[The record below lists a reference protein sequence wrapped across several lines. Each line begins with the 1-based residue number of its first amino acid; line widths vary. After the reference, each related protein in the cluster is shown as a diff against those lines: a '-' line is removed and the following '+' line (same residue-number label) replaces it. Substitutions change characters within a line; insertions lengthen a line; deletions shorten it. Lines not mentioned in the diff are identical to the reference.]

1 MRTYDVIVIGAGHAG
16 CEAALA
22 CARMGFN
29 TLLLTI
35 NINTIAQMAC
45 NCSIGGPAKGHLVRE
60 IDALGGQQAL
70 VTDATYT
77 HIRMLNTGKGPAVR
91 ALRAQVD
98 KRLYEAYMR
107 RTLMSQQRLDLKQA
121 MVDEILTEPPTPVR
135 TDRAKVAGVRTQT
148 GIDYYAP
155 CVIVTTGTFL
165 NGLIHIGTTQIR
177 AGRAGEFA
185 AERLSNSLRAL
196 GFELGRLK
204 TGTTPRVDK
213 KSIDFSKC
221 EIQESEPDAGPFS
234 FISGQIKRENLLP
247 CYLTYTTET
256 TKRIILRNLELSAMY
271 GGRIKGVGPRYC
283 PSIEDKIV
291 KFPDKPRH
299 QVFLEQEG
307 WDTDEI
313 YVQGMSTSL
322 PEEVQLEFLKTI
334 PGLEEVKMIR
344 PGYALEY
351 DFVPPTQL
359 QPSLETKQ
367 IEGLFLAG
375 QINGT
380 SGYEEAAAQGLIA
393 GINACLKLQGREPLI
408 IRRNEGYIGVMIDD
422 LVTKGVTDPYRLLT
436 SRAEYRLLL
445 RQDNAD
451 LRLTPIGREVGLVD
465 DHRWEIFQHKRQM
478 IEKERQ
484 RLATTFVRPSD
495 THVLKALGIE
505 LYDRACSL
513 EELLRRPEIRYED
526 IARVMPAS
534 ASTENGEHGN
544 NGSVPRDVTE
554 QIELSIKYEGYIER
568 QLQQVAQAAKLE
580 DTPIPEELDYGE
592 IKSLSREA
600 IEKLSRVQPRTLG
613 QASRIPGVT
622 PADTAI
628 LAVHLEALRARNN
641 TLNTCQNTPQEQLTT
656 S

>member
-1 MRTYDVIVIGAGHAG
+1 MIVVGAGHAG

-70 VTDATYT
+70 ATDATYT

-98 KRLYEAYMR
+98 KRLYEAFMR
-107 RTLMSQQRLDLKQA
+107 RVLMSQERLDLKQA
-121 MVDEILTEPPTPVR
+121 MVDEILTDPPAPSK
-135 TDRAKVAGVRTQT
+135 DGRAKVIGVRTQT
-148 GIDYYAP
+148 GIEYYSK
-155 CVIVTTGTFL
+155 CVILTTGTFL
-165 NGLIHIGTTQIR
+165 NGLIHIGETQIR

-185 AERLSNSLRAL
+185 AERLSDSLRSL

-213 KSIDFSKC
+213 KSIDLSRC
-221 EIQESEPDAGPFS
+221 EIQESEPGVGPFS
-234 FISGQIKRENLLP
+234 YISGPIERDNLLP
-247 CYLTYTTET
+247 CYLTYTTDT
-256 TKRIILRNLELSAMY
+256 TKEIILRNLERSAMY
-271 GGRIKGVGPRYC
+271 GGRIQGVGPRYC

-291 KFPDKPRH
+291 RFPDKARH

-322 PEEVQLEFLKTI
+322 PEDVQLEFLRTI
-334 PGLEEVKMIR
+334 PGLEDVRMIR
-344 PGYALEY
+344 PGYAIEY

-359 QPSLETKQ
+359 KPSLETKRV
-367 IEGLFLAG
+367 EGLFLAG

-393 GINACLKLQGREPLI
+393 AINACLKLQGRQPVV

-465 DHRWEIFQHKRQM
+465 DRRWEIFQSKLNM
-478 IEKERQ
+478 IENERE
-484 RLATTFVRPSD
+484 RLSKTLVRPSD
-495 THVLKALGIE
+495 KSILSALGIE
-505 LYDRACSL
+505 LSDRACSL
-513 EELLRRPEIRYED
+513 EDLLRRPEIRYAD
-526 IARVMPAS
+526 ILRVIPPDGQFGS
-534 ASTENGEHGN
+534 GRNGHI
-544 NGSVPRDVTE
+544 PRDVAE
-554 QIELSIKYEGYIER
+554 QVELAIKYAGYIER
-568 QLQQVAQAAKLE
+568 QLNQVAQAARLE
-580 DTPIPEELDYGE
+580 NVPIPENIDYST
-592 IKSLSREA
+592 IKSLSKEA
-600 IEKLSRVQPRTLG
+600 VEKLTKVQPDTLG

-622 PADTAI
+622 PADIAI
-628 LAVHLEALRARNN
+628 LAVHLEAIRANNKRADASDYHQMATLRA
-641 TLNTCQNTPQEQLTT
+641 
-656 S
+656 